1 MLIFYVMI
9 GFETQK
15 EIIRG
20 KFTKAI
26 REAAVNGCSTTFGM
40 PKSPEVKNE
49 MPEHKFIWD
58 IE

>member
-1 MLIFYVMI
+1 MLMFCIMI

-15 EIIRG
+15 EVIRG
-20 KFTKAI
+20 KFAKAI
-26 REAAVNGCSTTFGM
+26 REAAVNGCSTTSGM

-49 MPEHKFIWD
+49 MREHKFIWD